1 MVKIQGKEVGETG
14 YGLMGFTWSPK
25 PTQPEEAFPAMK
37 AALEAGAIFWN
48 GGDFYGTPD
57 YNSLHLLAAYFT
69 KYPEDADK
77 VVLSIKSGYK
87 ANFGI
92 DGTVENIRD
101 RVNNCNKIL
110 AGTKKIDIFEY
121 ARIPTNVDFFTVT
134 LKELQKCV
142 EEGLIGGIG
151 LSEVAVATI
160 KKSAAIAK
168 IDAVE
173 VELSLWSTDILAN
186 GVVEACSEANIPIVA
201 YSPIGR
207 GMLTGQ
213 IKSADDIPEGDFRR
227 MFPRFQPENFHYNL
241 ELVQRL
247 QEVSKRSGCTPGQL
261 AIAWVRQ
268 AGKTVKGS
276 PEILPIPGA
285 SRKERVEENC
295 KAVTLD
301 KSALADI
308 EKILAEV
315 TVVGGRYPATISI
328 EG

>member
-14 YGLMGFTWSPK
+14 YGLMGFTMPQK
-25 PTQPEEAFPAMK
+25 LIEHEQAFQAMK
-37 AALEAGAIFWN
+37 AALEAGATSWN

-57 YNSLHLLAAYFT
+57 YNSLHLVAAYFT

-77 VVLSIKSGYK
+77 VVLSIKSGFK
-87 ANFGI
+87 TGFEI
-92 DGTVENIRD
+92 DGSPEYVRN
-101 RVNNCNKIL
+101 RVNNANKIL

-121 ARIPTNVDFFTVT
+121 ARVPTNVDFFSVT

-151 LSEVAVATI
+151 ISEVTAATI
-160 KKSAAIAK
+160 KKSAAVAK

-173 VELSLWSTDILAN
+173 VELSLWSTDILTN
-186 GVVEACSEANIPIVA
+186 GVVEACSEANIPVIA
-201 YSPIGR
+201 YSPLGR

-227 MFPRFQPENFHYNL
+227 RFPRFQPENFHHNI

-247 QEVSKRSGCTPGQL
+247 EEVSKRSGCTPGQL

-276 PEILPIPGA
+276 PQILPIPGA
-285 SRKERVEENC
+285 TKKERVDENC
-295 KAVTLD
+295 KTVTLD
-301 KSALADI
+301 ITALADI

-315 TVVGGRYPATISI
+315 TIVGGRYPAQVPI